1 MNPDIPGLED
11 VVEIGRGGFA
21 TVYRAY
27 QPTFR
32 RTVAIK
38 VLNAGNLDELAQERF
53 RRECQAMGLLSAHP
67 SILTVFDAGFLD
79 NGQAYLVM
87 PEDLLVSVGFT
98 VRPVRVCSGSV
109 GEGEVREIRSIDET
123 KVYVDETGVTDLGT
137 AVPTG
142 STLLMKVGTGQSCG

>member
-11 VVEIGRGGFA
+11 VVEIGQGGFA

-53 RRECQAMGLLSAHP
+53 RRGAPGHGSAVCHRNLLR
-67 SILTVFDAGFLD
+67 L
-79 NGQAYLVM
+79 NGK
-87 PEDLLVSVGFT
+87 G
-98 VRPVRVCSGSV
+98 
-109 GEGEVREIRSIDET
+109 
-123 KVYVDETGVTDLGT
+123 
-137 AVPTG
+137 
-142 STLLMKVGTGQSCG
+142 GQH